1 MRPARIVRPRLVLLA
16 LLLLSTAALG
26 CRSSGNPIKAEQATT
41 ADLPSGA
48 TVVIP
53 AAARAVTFRVELAR
67 TPDEQS
73 RGLMFRPH
81 LAPDA
86 GMLFLFEG
94 QEVHNFWMKN
104 TLIPLDMLFIDR
116 DRKIV
121 GIVENAEPQ
130 TLTSRRVDQP
140 SKYVL
145 EIGGGVAARLG
156 IRSGTR
162 VEFRDVGG
170 L

>member
-1 MRPARIVRPRLVLLA
+1 MRPVRAARFLPVLLA
-16 LLLLSTAALG
+16 LSSATAS
-26 CRSSGNPIKAEQATT
+26 CRSSGNPVKAEQAT
-41 ADLPSGA
+41 ADLPSAA

-53 AAARAVTFRVELAR
+53 AATRSVTFRLELAR
-67 TPDEQS
+67 TPDEHS

-81 LAPDA
+81 LEPNA
-86 GMLFLFEG
+86 GMLFLFEH
-94 QEVHNFWMKN
+94 QEVHTFWMKN

-130 TLTSRRVDQP
+130 TLTGRRVEQP

-156 IRSGTR
+156 IRPGTT
-162 VEFRDVGG
+162 VEFHDVGG